1 MKIFINPITVKSEI
15 LQLECSEMLITLCFS
30 SLTVK
35 HLFSKQCPNIFQVI
49 LLSQLNV
56 LKL

>member
-1 MKIFINPITVKSEI
+1 MKVFTNPNTVKNEI
-15 LQLECSEMLITLCFS
+15 LAWECSEMIITLFFFPHF
-30 SLTVK
+30 K

-49 LLSQLNV
+49 LLSQADV

>member
-1 MKIFINPITVKSEI
+1 MKVFTNLNEVKNEI
-15 LQLECSEMLITLCFS
+15 LDWECSEMIITLFFFPQF
-30 SLTVK
+30 K

-49 LLSQLNV
+49 LLSQADI